1 MDTAAIRAELGRS
14 RDDLLAELADIT
26 TVTRDPAATIGFG
39 KRVGEGTNEAIGRIE
54 RVGQADALT
63 AKLADVER
71 ALAKLDDGTY
81 GLCDRCG
88 ALIPDERLEAR
99 PWAVLCLRCSRLA
112 PGRPSSRLADA
123 RPMGRVPV
131 PARAGLTARHR
142 IAGDRGAGSAWRRWP
157 SVW

>member
-1 MDTAAIRAELGRS
+1 MDIAAIRAELIVS

-81 GLCDRCG
+81 GLCDVCSQPIG
-88 ALIPDERLEAR
+88 VDRLEAM
-99 PWAVLCLRCSRLA
+99 P
-112 PGRPSSRLADA
+112 
-123 RPMGRVPV
+123 
-131 PARAGLTARHR
+131 TARFCIEH
-142 IAGDRGAGSAWRRWP
+142 AG
-157 SVW
+157 